1 MKVVQCCSGRHG
13 LLVKEVEGVEFV
25 VVSLVEVGLELLVFS

>member
-1 MKVVQCCSGRHG
+1 MKVVQCCSGRRG